1 MRCPRNTLYI
11 RLKGRGVQPVIS
23 LSVEDGVLDLGDAL
37 VGDTISSSFKVNKES
52 FKSVCCQGNRRLLLA
67 TCVATCDVAL
77 WLLVTFRTEVIQ
89 NKNNKIWRVLP
100 SLSTLYSTKIF

>member
-37 VGDTISSSFKVNKES
+37 VGDTISSSFKVTEDFSWQRVRLRCIVGISYVLKFGE
-52 FKSVCCQGNRRLLLA
+52 CRRLFQIC
-67 TCVATCDVAL
+67 TVQK
-77 WLLVTFRTEVIQ
+77 F
-89 NKNNKIWRVLP
+89 
-100 SLSTLYSTKIF
+100 LS